1 VAVVEVWLSGDKQ
14 TAADLSDVGSSLSQV
29 VRPLRAG
36 ALLRR
41 SALAEIV
48 SILMRCDCRLT
59 RLTYMARVLS
69 EEPGGRGSVSVGES
83 VTGST
88 SRQGGRLVFQVAC
101 ANCSA
106 AWRLS
111 PSVALVLS
119 RLNVKGSLGSGLFQW
134 RH

>member
-1 VAVVEVWLSGDKQ
+1 VAVVKVWLSGDKQ
-14 TAADLSDVGSSLSQV
+14 TVADLSDVGSSLSQV

-36 ALLRR
+36 ALLLRR

-48 SILMRCDCRLT
+48 STLMRCDCRLT

-119 RLNVKGSLGSGLFQW
+119 RLNVKGSLGSGLFQ
-134 RH
+134 